1 MSMNQP
7 QAPFGMPVNQKPK
20 KAGKGL
26 LIGCIVGFLILGFVL
41 GLLLGRPKGIEAVT
55 KKAYPVLKTTANATG
70 SKRNVADQYIDPQET
85 SFDWELTDL
94 GDLKFGYYD
103 DEEASGSPVE
113 DIIDQYGKALKVTF
127 RKESMDLEWG
137 DLKRNDSDEDSSDY
151 ETTREMKL
159 GFKKVHGTYY
169 LKELSYS
176 VDSAEEDSNLMKA
189 DEYDKLK
196 VGDPKT
202 GKDGVSYKELLNSHT
217 PSHIFIRA
225 EQDYDTKDFVN
236 KMEIHFPTSD
246 SDSYRLHFVQQAD
259 GDYRLASKGDDD

>member
-26 LIGCIVGFLILGFVL
+26 LIGCIVGFLVLGFVV
-41 GLLLGRPKGIEAVT
+41 GLLFGRSKGIEAVT

-70 SKRNVADQYIDPQET
+70 SKRNVAHQYIDPQET

-94 GDLKFGYYD
+94 GDLKFGPYD
-103 DEEASGSPVE
+103 DEEAGTPVE

-127 RKESMDLEWG
+127 GKESMDLVWG
-137 DLKRNDSDEDSSDY
+137 DLKRNDSNEDSLDY
-151 ETTREMKL
+151 ETTRDMKL
-159 GFKKVHGTYY
+159 GFKKVHGAYY
-169 LKELSYS
+169 LKDLFYS

-217 PSHIFIRA
+217 PSQILIRA
-225 EQDYDTKDFVN
+225 EQDYETKDIVT
-236 KMEIHFPTSD
+236 KMEIQFPTSD